1 MTSGPLDH
9 SVIGDFSSPP
19 RRRWPMA
26 TLQAIFLLSVLI
38 IWQGLVRRPTPKAFG
53 ISLNS
58 VASPQP
64 ADTKPTLRV
73 ATFNIAGGV
82 SPTDDRLDL
91 DRTAK
96 YLKGFDLVGLEEVHG
111 VSVFDWRNQA
121 QILGETLHLPW
132 LFAPSETR
140 WWHDSFGNGV
150 LCDLPVDAW
159 QRLPLS
165 TSLSASN
172 RSLLRFQTY
181 WNNSK
186 ITVLVTHLD
195 RHEDHDIELGAVLA
209 SFDDSPRPT
218 LLLGD
223 LNTDTL
229 DPQLAKLRND
239 PTVTDVI
246 DQTVGSSLPAS
257 NVDWIFARGLRCV
270 SGGLMDNDAS
280 DHKLAWA
287 ELALPVAP

>member
-1 MTSGPLDH
+1 M
-9 SVIGDFSSPP
+9 IGDLAPLP
-19 RRRWPMA
+19 RRRWPAA
-26 TLQAIFLLSVLI
+26 TIQAVVVLIALI
-38 IWQGLVRRPTPKAFG
+38 IWQGLVRRPTPEAFG
-53 ISLNS
+53 LGLHP
-58 VASPQP
+58 VASPV
-64 ADTKPTLRV
+64 AANTGATLRV

-82 SPTDDRLDL
+82 SPADDRLDL

-96 YLKGFDLVGLEEVHG
+96 YLKGFDLIGLEEVHG
-111 VSVFDWRNQA
+111 VSIFDWRDQA
-121 QILGETLHLPW
+121 QILGEALHLPW
-132 LFAPSETR
+132 LFAPSERR
-140 WWHDSFGNGV
+140 WWHDSFGNGT
-150 LCDLPVDAW
+150 LCDLSVDAW

-172 RSLLRFQTY
+172 RSLLRFQAQ
-181 WNNSK
+181 WNNVK

-195 RHEDHDIELGAVLA
+195 RHDDHDIELGAVLA

-229 DPQLAKLRND
+229 DPQLATLRHD

-246 DQTVGSSLPAS
+246 DQTMGAKLPAS

-270 SGGLMDNDAS
+270 GGGLSDNDAS

-287 ELALPVAP
+287 ELALPSQP